1 VPSRGRP
8 AAADAARRPGRGV
21 SLLFPG
27 PVLVMGAGAIGCYL
41 GGRLAL
47 AGAEV
52 HFVGRPRV
60 LAPLRAH
67 GLTVVEP
74 GGEPATV
81 PAAALRLHESVP
93 AGRPVALALLCVK
106 SGATA
111 AAAAALGAAL
121 APGTLVVSMQNGLH
135 NAEVAAQAAPA
146 LRVRAGMVPY
156 NVAAI
161 APATWLRGSAG
172 ALALQDDA
180 AVRAWL
186 PALRAAGLAAA
197 AHADMRAVQWAKL
210 LLNLNNPVNALSGRP
225 LRAQLLDPD
234 LRRVTAALM
243 AEAIELLQAAR
254 QPLAR
259 LTPLPAAALP
269 ALMRLPT
276 PVFRL
281 LAARLLRIDA
291 RARSSMA
298 DDLALGRRTE
308 IAALCGEVV
317 RLAGALGREAP
328 RNARMVTLVEA
339 AEAGALALPCAPGE
353 LRRTIES
360 AR

>member
-1 VPSRGRP
+1 MS
-8 AAADAARRPGRGV
+8 AFPGR
-21 SLLFPG
+21 
-27 PVLVMGAGAIGCYL
+27 VLVMGAGAIGCYL
-41 GGRLAL
+41 GGRLAA
-47 AGAEV
+47 AGADV

-60 LAPLRAH
+60 LAELRAH
-67 GLTVVEP
+67 GLTVLESD
-74 GGEPATV
+74 GSRASV
-81 PAAALRLHESVP
+81 PAGALRLHEFVP
-93 AGRPVALALLCVK
+93 AGLPVALVLLCVK

-111 AAAAALGAAL
+111 EAASELAASL
-121 APGTLVVSMQNGLH
+121 APGTLVASMQNGLH
-135 NAEVAAQAAPA
+135 NAELAAQAAPS
-146 LRVRAGMVPY
+146 LQVCAGMVPY
-156 NVAAI
+156 NVAAV
-161 APATWLRGSAG
+161 APGTWLRGSSG
-172 ALALQDDA
+172 ALALEDDPA
-180 AVRAWL
+180 LRAWL

-197 AHADMRAVQWAKL
+197 THADMRAVQWAKL

-225 LRAQLLDPD
+225 LRAQLLDAD

-243 AEAIELLQAAR
+243 SEAAALLRVAR

-276 PVFRL
+276 PLFRL
-281 LAARLLRIDA
+281 VAARLLRIDP

-317 RLAGALGREAP
+317 RLAGSLGRDAP

-339 AEAGALALPCAPGE
+339 AESGTLAVPCEPGE